1 MLFNLIKYED
11 KFSKTANVMIVA
23 GITLNKLGPIPL

>member
-11 KFSKTANVMIVA
+11 KFSKTTNVMIVA
-23 GITLNKLGPIPL
+23 GITLIRLGPIPL